1 MSIYACVQG
10 FSPAF
15 GHGNTGNVLSQNVLK
30 ALLPMLCLDWLNI
43 FVPNVDILWP
53 EFT

>member
-1 MSIYACVQG
+1 MYVCVQG

-15 GHGNTGNVLSQNVLK
+15 GHDNTGNVLSQNVLK
-30 ALLPMLCLDWLNI
+30 ALLPMLCLDWHNI
-43 FVPNVDILWP
+43 FTPNIDIFRP